1 VDALNGA
8 PGVHSAR
15 FAALDKNENS
25 PDADNNAKLLHL
37 LQGVPPEKRTGR
49 FRCVIALVP
58 VQPATRNPQPATRAL
73 VCRLPTPTDADVL
86 VCAARGDNR
95 GDAIV
100 ALLSLENRCS
110 HWRSA
115 APTGEALLPLET
127 SEQQAVG

>member
-1 VDALNGA
+1 MKTKTHDVILQA
-8 PGVHSAR
+8 PELAER
-15 FAALDKNENS
+15 L
-25 PDADNNAKLLHL
+25 
-37 LQGVPPEKRTGR
+37 T
-49 FRCVIALVP
+49 
-58 VQPATRNPQPATRAL
+58 ATRNPQPATRAL

>member
-1 VDALNGA
+1 MLTGHDQWMKTKTHDVILQA
-8 PGVHSAR
+8 PELAER
-15 FAALDKNENS
+15 L
-25 PDADNNAKLLHL
+25 
-37 LQGVPPEKRTGR
+37 T
-49 FRCVIALVP
+49 
-58 VQPATRNPQPATRAL
+58 ATRNPQPATRAL